1 MAASDQGGWALIDI
15 TSLDLSDEVVMVLEE
30 RAQRRGLALGEFVR
44 QLIHLG
50 LSHELAT
57 ERLKGADWQSLLGV
71 WDVAELDDLVE
82 PDGVVELLEPEC
94 VVEMGDPEYWS

>member
-1 MAASDQGGWALIDI
+1 MIDI
-15 TSLDLSDEVVMVLEE
+15 TSLDLSDEVVMLLEE
-30 RAQRRGLALGEFVR
+30 RARQRGLPLGEFVR

-57 ERLKGADWQSLLGV
+57 ERLRGAEWQSLLGV
-71 WDVAELDDLVE
+71 WDSADLDDLVE
-82 PDGVVELLEPEC
+82 PECVVELLEPES

>member
-1 MAASDQGGWALIDI
+1 M
-15 TSLDLSDEVVMVLEE
+15 TSIDLSDEVVMLLEE
-30 RAQRRGLALGEFVR
+30 RAQRRGLTVGEFVR

-57 ERLKGADWQSLLGV
+57 ARLQGADWQSLLGV
-71 WDVAELDDLVE
+71 WDAADLDDLVE
-82 PDGVVELLEPEC
+82 PEGTVELLEPES